1 MQDRN
6 TDKVRVGFDIGLSS
20 GLLELGDM
28 TKAQTYF
35 YNPQEERI
43 MITFSFN
50 WVLLSKPGPGVRE
63 CRRHEWGKIFS
74 TECEGRL
81 E

>member
-1 MQDRN
+1 MQDRS
-6 TDKVRVGFDIGLSS
+6 TDKGSAGFDIGLSS

-28 TKAQTYF
+28 TEAQTYF
-35 YNPQEERI
+35 CNPPVERI